1 MSLVQT
7 AVISEDGE
15 KPSSHWKKMLDPSVR
30 LEDIF
35 MLPFRGGSGE
45 EHSTIYGINYKSE
58 KTFNSILAT

>member
-7 AVISEDGE
+7 AVIPEDGE
-15 KPSSHWKKMLDPSVR
+15 KSSSHWKKILDPSVR

-45 EHSTIYGINYKSE
+45 EHSTIIYGINQK
-58 KTFNSILAT
+58 KTFNLFLAT